1 MDTLN
6 VFGGVEPIETLDY
19 ELDDRLK
26 ECKTVEEKE
35 EAIKEYVSLK
45 VIALGVAFFI
55 LIVVMAFMGI
65 VIYLIKR
72 FI

>member
-26 ECKTVEEKE
+26 ECKTAEERE
-35 EAIKEYVSLK
+35 DAIKEYVSLK

-55 LIVVMAFMGI
+55 LIAVLAIMVAI
-65 VIYLIKR
+65 IYFINR
-72 FI
+72 FL